1 MRRRDFIN
9 AVAGVMALRPLAARA
24 QQQPKLPVIGYLSTG
39 SPEADAAPFLAG
51 FRKGL
56 DEMSFVEGKNV
67 LIEYR
72 WANFRYERLSAMA
85 ADLAQRSVAVIAAI
99 GGTPTGLAAK
109 AATSIVPIV
118 FYLGIDPV
126 KFGLVA
132 SLNRPGGN
140 VTGIAALQAELVA
153 KRIQFLHE
161 LVPKARVA
169 ALLANPDNPYTEPEA
184 RAVQDAAHSLG
195 LGELQILR
203 ASSASEIDAVFQR
216 LPQLHVDALIV
227 SADLFL
233 LSQQKR
239 IVAAATQYNLPT
251 MYPWREYVTAGGM
264 VSYGPSLFEAYRLV
278 GVYTGKILRGAP
290 PAELP
295 VEQAS
300 KMNLVI
306 NLKATKAFKVSV
318 PITVLGRADEV
329 IE

>member
-1 MRRRDFIN
+1 MRRREFITLFGG
-9 AVAGVMALRPLAARA
+9 AAAWPLVAHA
-24 QQQPKLPVIGYLSTG
+24 QQPKLPVVGYLSTG
-39 SPEADAAPFLAG
+39 SPEADATPLAA

-56 DEMSFVEGKNV
+56 GDMSFVEGQNV
-67 LIEYR
+67 VIEYR
-72 WANFRYERLSAMA
+72 WANFRYERLSVMA
-85 ADLAQRSVAVIAAI
+85 ADLVQRSVAVIAAI

-109 AATSIVPIV
+109 AATATVPIV

-132 SLNRPGGN
+132 SLNHPGGN
-140 VTGIAALQAELVA
+140 VTGIVGAPAELIA

-161 LVPKARVA
+161 LVPKATVVA
-169 ALLANPDNPYTEPEA
+169 MLANPENPYTEPEA

-203 ASSASEIDAVFQR
+203 ASSTSEIDGVFQR

-233 LSQQKR
+233 LSQHKQ
-239 IVAAATQYNLPT
+239 IAAAAAQQNLPT
-251 MYPWREYVTAGGM
+251 MYPWREYVSAGGM
-264 VSYGPSLFEAYRLV
+264 VSYGPNASEAYRLV
-278 GVYTGKILRGAP
+278 GSYAGKILRGAP

-295 VEQAS
+295 VEQQN
-300 KMNLVI
+300 KMDLVI
-306 NLKATKAFKVSV
+306 NLRATKVLQVSV
-318 PITVLGRADEV
+318 PIPVMGRADEV

>member
-1 MRRRDFIN
+1 MRRREFIGIAGG
-9 AVAGVMALRPLAARA
+9 AVAWPLAAHA
-24 QQQPKLPVIGYLSTG
+24 QQPILPVVGYLSTG
-39 SPEADAAPFLAG
+39 SPEADATPILAA

-56 DEMSFVEGKNV
+56 SEMSFVEGKNV
-67 LIEYR
+67 IIEYR

-85 ADLAQRSVAVIAAI
+85 ADLAQRSVAVIVAI

-109 AATSIVPIV
+109 AATSTVPIV

-126 KFGLVA
+126 KSGLVA
-132 SLNRPGGN
+132 SLNHPGGN

-153 KRIQFLHE
+153 KRIEFLHE
-161 LVPKARVA
+161 MVPKARAA
-169 ALLANPDNPYTEPEA
+169 ALLVNPDNPYTEPEA
-184 RAVQDAAHSLG
+184 RAVQDAARSLG
-195 LGELQILR
+195 LGQLQIIG
-203 ASSASEIDAVFQR
+203 ASSAPEIDAAFQR
-216 LPQLHVDALIV
+216 LPELHVDTLIV

-233 LSQQKR
+233 LSQHKQV
-239 IVAAATQYNLPT
+239 VANAAQQNLPT
-251 MYPWREYVTAGGM
+251 MYPWRDYVGAGGM
-264 VSYGPSLFEAYRLV
+264 VSYGPSLSEAYRLV
-278 GVYTGKILRGAP
+278 GIYAGKILRGAP

-306 NLKATKAFKVSV
+306 NLKATKAFQVSV